1 MNDLEVAQTAIATL
15 ADKLNAATARAD
27 EMAITR
33 QKLGFLVYT
42 ANDATARRE
51 LNALNTEMATLVE
64 ETQDLK
70 AALVQAHA
78 KLDAAKAA
86 AMRTDAN
93 EHRVRARAILGEL
106 TALGPE
112 LDRTI
117 PHPDD
122 GVPYAFSDPPT
133 VCKTAALAHALVVEC
148 RALGLG
154 RDATFPKSW
163 HGAAGKIDGPASP
176 GKSGPPP
183 APRSCLECVRLWI
196 LPDCSACGRKRCAP
210 IWIGTSRQTRRRLQ
224 HEHDKRKAGSPA
236 FQSENRGGQRS

>member
-51 LNALNTEMATLVE
+51 LNALNTEMATLAE

-163 HGAAGKIDGPASP
+163 HGAAGKIDLEKALRNTVCAGWPSLSGEIRPAT
-176 GKSGPPP
+176 
-183 APRSCLECVRLWI
+183 R
-196 LPDCSACGRKRCAP
+196 
-210 IWIGTSRQTRRRLQ
+210 TSIMFGVRQTVDFTILLGVWAKAVRADLDR
-224 HEHDKRKAGSPA
+224 HEQTNKAEIA
-236 FQSENRGGQRS
+236 A

>member
-51 LNALNTEMATLVE
+51 LNALNTEMATLAE

-163 HGAAGKIDGPASP
+163 HGAAGKIDLEKALRNTVCAGWPSLSGEIRPAT
-176 GKSGPPP
+176 
-183 APRSCLECVRLWI
+183 R
-196 LPDCSACGRKRCAP
+196 
-210 IWIGTSRQTRRRLQ
+210 TSIMFGVRQTVDFTRLLGVWAKAVRADLDR
-224 HEHDKRKAGSPA
+224 HEQTNKAEIA
-236 FQSENRGGQRS
+236 A

>member
-42 ANDATARRE
+42 ANDVTARRE
-51 LNALNTEMATLVE
+51 LNALNTEMATLAE

-112 LDRTI
+112 LDRAI

-163 HGAAGKIDGPASP
+163 HGAAGKIDLEKALRNTVCAGWPSLSGEIRPAT
-176 GKSGPPP
+176 
-183 APRSCLECVRLWI
+183 R
-196 LPDCSACGRKRCAP
+196 
-210 IWIGTSRQTRRRLQ
+210 TSIMFGVRQTVDFTRLLGVWAKAVRADLDR
-224 HEHDKRKAGSPA
+224 HEQTNKAEIA
-236 FQSENRGGQRS
+236 A

>member
-51 LNALNTEMATLVE
+51 LNALNTEMATLAE

-133 VCKTAALAHALVVEC
+133 VCKTFALAHALVVEC

-163 HGAAGKIDGPASP
+163 HGAAGKIDLEKALRNTVCAGWPSLSGEIRPAT
-176 GKSGPPP
+176 
-183 APRSCLECVRLWI
+183 R
-196 LPDCSACGRKRCAP
+196 
-210 IWIGTSRQTRRRLQ
+210 TSIMFGVRQTVDFTRLLGVWAKAVRADLDR
-224 HEHDKRKAGSPA
+224 HEQTNKAEIA
-236 FQSENRGGQRS
+236 A

>member
-15 ADKLNAATARAD
+15 A
-27 EMAITR
+27 E
-33 QKLGFLVYT
+33 
-42 ANDATARRE
+42 TARRE
-51 LNALNTEMATLVE
+51 LNALNMEMATLAE

-163 HGAAGKIDGPASP
+163 HGAAGKIDLEKALRNTVCAGWPSLSGEIRPAT
-176 GKSGPPP
+176 
-183 APRSCLECVRLWI
+183 R
-196 LPDCSACGRKRCAP
+196 
-210 IWIGTSRQTRRRLQ
+210 TSIMFGVRQTVDFTRLLGVWAKAVRADLDR
-224 HEHDKRKAGSPA
+224 HEQTNKAEIA
-236 FQSENRGGQRS
+236 A

>member
-163 HGAAGKIDGPASP
+163 HGAAGKIDLEKALRNTVCAGWPSLSGEIRPAT
-176 GKSGPPP
+176 
-183 APRSCLECVRLWI
+183 R
-196 LPDCSACGRKRCAP
+196 
-210 IWIGTSRQTRRRLQ
+210 TSIMFGVRQTVDFTRLLGVWAKAVRADLDR
-224 HEHDKRKAGSPA
+224 HEQTNKAEIA
-236 FQSENRGGQRS
+236 A

>member
-51 LNALNTEMATLVE
+51 LNALNTEMATLAE

-122 GVPYAFSDPPT
+122 GVPYAFSDPST
-133 VCKTAALAHALVVEC
+133 VCKTFALAHALVVEC

-163 HGAAGKIDGPASP
+163 HGAAGKIDLEKALRNTVCAGWPSLSGEIRPAT
-176 GKSGPPP
+176 
-183 APRSCLECVRLWI
+183 R
-196 LPDCSACGRKRCAP
+196 
-210 IWIGTSRQTRRRLQ
+210 TSIMFGVRQTVDFTRLLGVWAKAVRADLDR
-224 HEHDKRKAGSPA
+224 HEQTNKAEIA
-236 FQSENRGGQRS
+236 A

>member
-163 HGAAGKIDGPASP
+163 HGAAGKIDLEKALRNTVCAGWPSLSGEIRPAT
-176 GKSGPPP
+176 
-183 APRSCLECVRLWI
+183 R
-196 LPDCSACGRKRCAP
+196 
-210 IWIGTSRQTRRRLQ
+210 TSIMFGVRQTVDFTRLLGVWAKAVRADLDR
-224 HEHDKRKAGSPA
+224 HEQANKAEIA
-236 FQSENRGGQRS
+236 A